1 MFKFFF
7 GVNPLFSPKNV
18 MVYRR
23 TFSGHETT
31 TEYTVQELTARVGRE
46 TQRHGRRRDD
56 GQSFALTRAMNA
68 VPKPALASRF
78 AMKARADNKFSR
90 KRSRRLGGSPA
101 AHGSTDAA
109 ELRQLCQKRLL

>member
-1 MFKFFF
+1 MNKQ
-7 GVNPLFSPKNV
+7 PISPKNV

-31 TEYTVQELTARVGRE
+31 EYTVQELTARVGRKA
-46 TQRHGRRRDD
+46 QRHGRRRND

-68 VPKPALASRF
+68 VPKTALASRL

-90 KRSRRLGGSPA
+90 KRPRRLGGSPA
-101 AHGSTDAA
+101 VFVRTAQQS
-109 ELRQLCQKRLL
+109 